1 MVPLNTAVE
10 PAFTETGRPRYLGK
24 YTYTNCP
31 CPCTVEITP
40 NYLVFCDPDGSS
52 DGTPLC
58 AWFKIGWCPTWF
70 VCNWYCPVLCDIT
83 EEAWGARRG
92 NYPRDFLLEGGHCM
106 KAVSPTTI
114 VDCGLF
120 TATRDPSEV
129 VGGPKVV
136 PQQMDRETAMVEQPD
151 GSVQLG
157 SVVP

>member
-1 MVPLNTAVE
+1 MVPLNTGVE

-52 DGTPLC
+52 EGTPLC

-70 VCNWYCPVLCDIT
+70 VCNWYCPMLCDIT

-92 NYPRDFLLEGGHCM
+92 LGAHP
-106 KAVSPTTI
+106 I
-114 VDCGLF
+114 
-120 TATRDPSEV
+120 
-129 VGGPKVV
+129 
-136 PQQMDRETAMVEQPD
+136 RERGT
-151 GSVQLG
+151 
-157 SVVP
+157 